1 MNIFAVSIIPSE
13 CAAALDDKR
22 VIKMAL
28 ETAQILCTV
37 LAKAGYTATP
47 YKPTHHNH
55 PCTKWTGETL
65 ANWEWLRDYLEALNN
80 EYRLRFQRNC
90 DMQPYRVI
98 IDNNLSSVAQELL
111 PHGELSEFFNCSG
124 FPELQVHLAY
134 RECLKQKWLNYKH
147 APRWTNSAA
156 PLWKCDP

>member
-1 MNIFAVSIIPSE
+1 MNIFALSAIPAE

-37 LAKAGYTATP
+37 LAKVGHEAVP

-55 PCTKWTGETL
+55 PCTKWAGETL
-65 ANWEWLRDYLEALNN
+65 ANWQWLWEYLAALNK
-80 EYRLRFQRNC
+80 EYRTRFQRNC
-90 DMQPYRVI
+90 DMKAYSVI
-98 IDNNLSSVAQELL
+98 IDNDLPSVAKTLL
-111 PHGELSEFFNCSG
+111 PEGKCSEFFNCSG

-134 RECLKQKWLNYKH
+134 RECLKQKWLHSK
-147 APRWTNSAA
+147 PRWTNSTA
-156 PLWKCDP
+156 PLWKD